1 MDILQQAHSGCS
13 KFRVRGLRIQLEDSI
28 SDSLY
33 SLRQHRSD
41 FVESSGGIAIGGES
55 LTSARQYLNWKLSL
69 AFALMRISS
78 QRQTRRNISSAE
90 RIVERPLWVLRV
102 VPQCK
107 IVE

>member
-1 MDILQQAHSGCS
+1 MLVNVKLHYGHSAAGTFRLLEISS
-13 KFRVRGLRIQLEDSI
+13 KRAS
-28 SDSLY
+28 Y
-33 SLRQHRSD
+33 RQHRSD

-107 IVE
+107 IIE